1 MLLFAVERRHLVGS
15 ATVDDTALGKVAN
28 GLLAVLGI
36 LFVPAGVGVIQ
47 DLALLR
53 EYGAALAAAL
63 VVSTL
68 LTLSVTVWVFVGVS
82 RLMEAKASAWA
93 TPFSLWVYL
102 ATTPLL
108 WLTLTVVIWVLAD
121 WLAQLSGHNP
131 LVNPVMI
138 AIAAISAILPAT
150 GTPTAPTST
159 ARSSSISC
167 SGPPPWPSPFPCTRT
182 GRSCGARCCR
192 CWRP

>member
-1 MLLFAVERRHLVGS
+1 MLRAFAILLVCQLAGEGITRALALPLPGPVLGLVILVVLLFAVERRHLVGS

-47 DLALLR
+47 NLALLR

-82 RLMEAKASAWA
+82 RLMDRK
-93 TPFSLWVYL
+93 
-102 ATTPLL
+102 
-108 WLTLTVVIWVLAD
+108 
-121 WLAQLSGHNP
+121 G
-131 LVNPVMI
+131 
-138 AIAAISAILPAT
+138 
-150 GTPTAPTST
+150 
-159 ARSSSISC
+159 
-167 SGPPPWPSPFPCTRT
+167 
-182 GRSCGARCCR
+182 
-192 CWRP
+192 